1 MKPEYNIL
9 SHICLTIGNM
19 STFTFLLEYGKQSIK
34 MLTTVIYLLQVVGF
48 DAVNLTSLNCY

>member
-9 SHICLTIGNM
+9 SQTCLTIGNM
-19 STFTFLLEYGKQSIK
+19 STFTFLIEYGKPSSK